1 MVLLWFHYGFNME
14 KRLKTTMFSKD
25 NYATPPFVTGKT
37 GKLMEVFYGFTKV
50 SYGFCFRDDKK

>member
-1 MVLLWFHYGFNME
+1 M
-14 KRLKTTMFSKD
+14 KTTMFSKD